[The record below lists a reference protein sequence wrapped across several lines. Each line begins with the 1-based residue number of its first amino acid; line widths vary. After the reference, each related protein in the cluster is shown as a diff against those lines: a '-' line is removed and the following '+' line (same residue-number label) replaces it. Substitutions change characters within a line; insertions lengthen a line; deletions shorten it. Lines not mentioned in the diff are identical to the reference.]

1 MKIERKFKAIKIG
14 LMRSKPFGLLRG
26 VAMHGKSYL
35 TTDIPT
41 AMTDGRDCWFNP
53 DFIFGFANG
62 DKAAAFVI
70 VHEWMHKAGMHFTT
84 YQTLKLINVIAAGMA
99 ADQWNNNR
107 IVLADPKGE
116 YVQMPKD
123 ADGNICG
130 LLDPKYADWTV
141 KRIFY
146 DILEQQKE
154 REGGEEGEGEDEGEG
169 KGKGT
174 GDGDS
179 PSFDEHDWDGAD
191 ELTKEEKQELK
202 RDIVEAIRSNLHAN
216 SRPGQ
221 GGLQDALGLEELVA
235 PQVNWPMQLR
245 QFLNSTCRKKEHS
258 SWRRPNRRYLYQ
270 DIIMPTLE
278 GHSIKCLVLSRDASG
293 SMFYQDRL
301 TKVTSEMVGIAKMLN
316 IDEIHVIDWDGTAEH
331 RGVFTSDELQ
341 NAPPIKEVIGGG
353 GTNPRCVSDYL
364 KDNNIKPDAVVM
376 LTDGEIGDWG
386 NWTVPLLWVI
396 CNASKITA
404 PVGKTINID

>member
-41 AMTDGRDCWFNP
+41 AMTDGRDCWYNP

-84 YQTLKLINVIAAGMA
+84 YQTLRLMNAIVANMA
-99 ADQWNNNR
+99 MDEWNNNR
-107 IVLADPKGE
+107 IILADPKGE

-130 LLDPKYADWTV
+130 LCDPKYADWTV

-146 DILEQQKE
+146 DKLEQLKE
-154 REGGEEGEGEDEGEG
+154 REGGEEGEGKGEGEG
-169 KGKGT
+169 EGT

-221 GGLQDALGLEELVA
+221 GGLRDALGLEELVA

-278 GHSIKCLVLSRDASG
+278 GHSIKCLVECRDASG

-301 TKVTSEMVGIAKMLN
+301 KKVTSEMVGISKMLN

-376 LTDGEIGDWG
+376 LTDGEINDWG

-396 CNASKITA
+396 CNTSKITA
-404 PVGKTINID
+404 PMGKTINID